1 LHEAT
6 AAITLAT
13 RAGRA
18 AAVLYARIVDGA
30 NRIGRGVLAVG
41 VALTLGRWA
50 VHWRHQP
57 VLAAISTVVIV
68 ALVVAVAVTSHEHRA
83 DPGDQARP
91 AQHVAALRAAAALC
105 LIDAVL
111 VVRAWS
117 ARTPLHCDCVRRAGA
132 PALDG
137 WGGAVIATDVA
148 LCALAVW
155 LSRPA
160 RRRVN
165 RP

>member
-1 LHEAT
+1 M
-6 AAITLAT
+6 
-13 RAGRA
+13 
-18 AAVLYARIVDGA
+18 LYARIVDGA
-30 NRIGRGVLAVG
+30 HRIGRGVLAVG

-68 ALVVAVAVTSHEHRA
+68 VLVVAVCITPHEQP
-83 DPGDQARP
+83 DGPEDQAP
-91 AQHVAALRAAAALC
+91 LSQNVAALRAAAALC
-105 LIDAVL
+105 LIDAAL
-111 VVRAWS
+111 VVRAWT

-137 WGGAVIATDVA
+137 WGGAVIAADLA

-155 LSRPA
+155 LSRPVH
-160 RRRVN
+160 RRVS

>member
-1 LHEAT
+1 
-6 AAITLAT
+6 
-13 RAGRA
+13 
-18 AAVLYARIVDGA
+18 VLYARIVDGA
-30 NRIGRGVLAVG
+30 HRIGRGVLAVG

-68 ALVVAVAVTSHEHRA
+68 VLVVAVCITPHEHPEG
-83 DPGDQARP
+83 PGDQTP
-91 AQHVAALRAAAALC
+91 LSQNVAALRAAAAVC
-105 LIDAVL
+105 LIDAAL
-111 VVRAWS
+111 VVRAWT
-117 ARTPLHCDCVRRAGA
+117 ARTPLHCDCVRRTGA

-137 WGGAVIATDVA
+137 WGGAVIAADLA

-160 RRRVN
+160 HRRVS

>member
-1 LHEAT
+1 M
-6 AAITLAT
+6 
-13 RAGRA
+13 
-18 AAVLYARIVDGA
+18 LYARIVDGA
-30 NRIGRGVLAVG
+30 HRIGRGVLAVG

-57 VLAAISTVVIV
+57 VLAAITTVVIV
-68 ALVVAVAVTSHEHRA
+68 VLVVAVCITPREHRA
-83 DPGDQARP
+83 GPEDQAPP
-91 AQHVAALRAAAALC
+91 AQPVAALRAAAALC

-137 WGGAVIATDVA
+137 WGGVVIAADVA

-160 RRRVN
+160 RRRVS